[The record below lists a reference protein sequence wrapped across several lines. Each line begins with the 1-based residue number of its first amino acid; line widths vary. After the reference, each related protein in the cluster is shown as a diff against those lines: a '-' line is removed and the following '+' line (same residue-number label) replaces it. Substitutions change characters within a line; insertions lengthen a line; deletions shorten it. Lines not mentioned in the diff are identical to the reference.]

1 MAIKWKRKAIRVVAS
16 SSGSVWIGRYLI
28 DDDDVD
34 EQSQEFQ
41 IQLNYQDM
49 ATEEEDKLL
58 DALLSKDGASIAKRL
73 SNCCFAK
80 FGGVGIFMAE
90 QVSSS
95 KLFWRR
101 DMQWRIGRLMRLP
114 LTSLDFIRRRM
125 LYPSFGTKHFLP
137 LCNGK

>member
-80 FGGVGIFMAE
+80 FGGVEIFMAE

-114 LTSLDFIRRRM
+114 LTS
-125 LYPSFGTKHFLP
+125 
-137 LCNGK
+137 